1 MSKRL
6 SLQFRPGDPSG
17 FTGMTTAM
25 FNDVS
30 PARILREIL
39 QNSLDAAV
47 EAGEKTA
54 IVRFEI
60 SFLEHGDLPDLRG
73 YEQAFRAAVKYHEKD
88 NGGRLPDPAQ
98 QVVETVRGAI
108 AEVKAGRHYMLSV
121 LDNGVG
127 FDERRLTAVLGDG
140 SGSHQQEGSAGS
152 YGVGHFSAVSASDLH
167 YMLYG
172 GVSKTGKRI
181 ASGFAILA
189 GRPGRPH
196 PLSARG
202 FLVKKL
208 LDGTKSKLF
217 SFATGREVPSIIRKA
232 LDRIERD
239 WHQGSAVMIPA
250 FNYFGDD
257 SKWLAD
263 IITRVAAFNFSVAI
277 HAGELVVEVDEEQ
290 LEGGTLTKV
299 DRGNLSNILEEEG
312 QRRHAFRSDTWY
324 RGLRPAGQD
333 ALGAYLAVSRGSRVI
348 VSTVVGQADLRILT
362 PAPTGRTRLDLFRN
376 GMWITESIPGLSPN
390 TFADLETFHAVLI
403 PVHRSELHRL
413 IRKAEGAM
421 HNQLSLKLLN
431 DVERERLQTAC
442 RAIEARI
449 KTEVPK
455 RATEGTYTPDDFL
468 VVSSGGDGGA
478 GGTGSY
484 AMWGHPV
491 VVQSAR
497 LTQVRTGGTTG
508 EETKIDREGKGRAG
522 VKTKR
527 NRRDATRRRSRPLPF
542 RSTAVPDGRG
552 RYNIEIECQ
561 EALEE
566 VLLKFRVDENTD
578 ATCDRLWPD
587 EEIVLRSF
595 RATGRDGTE
604 LPGELED
611 GNTTIR
617 LRGLAADAY
626 NVVIEYEA
634 PAGFDDAVQAP
645 VFRVDL
651 HKPQPD

>member
-17 FTGMTTAM
+17 FTGLTTAM

-60 SFLEHGDLPDLRG
+60 SFLEHGDLPDLSG

-98 QVVETVRGAI
+98 QVVETISSAI
-108 AEVKAGRHYMLSV
+108 ADVKAGRHYMLSV

-127 FDERRLTAVLGDG
+127 FDERRLKAVLGDG
-140 SGSHQQEGSAGS
+140 SGAKQAGSAGS
-152 YGVGHFSAVSASDLH
+152 YGVGHFSAVSASDLR

-172 GVSKTGKRI
+172 GVSKKGKRI
-181 ASGFAILA
+181 ASGFTILA

-196 PLSARG
+196 PFSARG

-208 LDGTKSKLF
+208 LDGTNGKLF

-232 LDRIERD
+232 LDRIQRD
-239 WHQGSAVMIPA
+239 WRQGSAVMIPA

-257 SKWLAD
+257 DKWLAD

-277 HAGELVVEVDEEQ
+277 HAGELVVEVDETQ
-290 LEGGTLTKV
+290 LKGGKRTRV
-299 DRGNLSNILEEEG
+299 NRGNLSSILEEEG
-312 QRRHAFRSDTWY
+312 QRRRAFRSDTWY

-333 ALGAYLAVSRGSRVI
+333 ARGAYLAVSRGSQVM
-348 VSTVVGQADLRILT
+348 VNTVAGQADLRILT
-362 PAPTGRTRLDLFRN
+362 PAPTDRTRLDLFRN
-376 GMWITESIPGLSPN
+376 GMWITESIPGLSPS
-390 TFADLETFHAVLI
+390 TFADLETFHAVLM
-403 PVHRSELHRL
+403 PVQGFELHRL

-421 HNQLSLKLLN
+421 HDQLSLKLLN
-431 DVERERLQTAC
+431 DVERERLRTAC

-468 VVSSGGDGGA
+468 VVSSGGDDGA

-484 AMWGHPV
+484 AMWGNPV

-497 LTQVRTGGTTG
+497 LTQLRTSGTVG
-508 EETKIDREGKGRAG
+508 AETKIDQDGQGGSGA
-522 VKTKR
+522 KTKR

-542 RSTAVPDGRG
+542 RSTAVPDGKG

-626 NVVIEYEA
+626 KVVIEYEA

>member
-17 FTGMTTAM
+17 FTGLTTAM

-60 SFLEHGDLPDLRG
+60 SFLEHGDLPDLSG

-98 QVVETVRGAI
+98 QVVETISSAI
-108 AEVKAGRHYMLSV
+108 ADVKAGRHYMLSV

-127 FDERRLTAVLGDG
+127 FDERRLKAVLGDG
-140 SGSHQQEGSAGS
+140 SGAKQAGSAGS
-152 YGVGHFSAVSASDLH
+152 YGVGHFSAVSASDLR
-167 YMLYG
+167 YVLYG
-172 GVSKTGKRI
+172 GISKEAKRI
-181 ASGFAILA
+181 ASGFTILA
-189 GRPGRPH
+189 GRPGRRH

-208 LDGTKSKLF
+208 LDGTDSKLF
-217 SFATGREVPSIIRKA
+217 SFATGREVPSIIRRA
-232 LDRIERD
+232 LDGIQRD
-239 WHQGSAVMIPA
+239 WRQGSAVMIPA

-257 SKWLAD
+257 DKWLVD

-277 HAGELVVEVDEEQ
+277 HAGELVIEVDEEQ
-290 LEGGTLTKV
+290 LEGGTLTRV
-299 DRGNLSNILEEEG
+299 DRGNLSNILEEDG
-312 QRRHAFRSDTWY
+312 QRSRAFRSDTWY

-333 ALGAYLAVSRGSRVI
+333 ALGAYLAVSRGSRVM
-348 VSTVVGQADLRILT
+348 VSTGVGQADLRILT

-376 GMWITESIPGLSPN
+376 GMWITESIPGLSPS

-403 PVHRSELHRL
+403 PVQDSELHRL

-421 HNQLSLKLLN
+421 HDRLSLKLLN
-431 DVERERLQTAC
+431 RVEREHLQTAC

-455 RATEGTYTPDDFL
+455 RATKGTYTPDDFL

-484 AMWGHPV
+484 AMWGNPV
-491 VVQSAR
+491 IVQSAR
-497 LTQVRTGGTTG
+497 LTQLRTSGTVG
-508 EETKIDREGKGRAG
+508 AETKIDQEGQGGSG
-522 VKTKR
+522 VKRER

-626 NVVIEYEA
+626 KVVIEYEA

>member
-17 FTGMTTAM
+17 FTGLTTAM

-60 SFLEHGDLPDLRG
+60 SFLEHGDLPDLSG

-98 QVVETVRGAI
+98 QVVETISSAI
-108 AEVKAGRHYMLSV
+108 ADVKAGRHYMLSI

-127 FDERRLTAVLGDG
+127 FDEIRLKAVLGDG
-140 SGSHQQEGSAGS
+140 SGAKQAGSAGS
-152 YGVGHFSAVSASDLH
+152 YGVGHFSAVSASDLR
-167 YMLYG
+167 YVLYG
-172 GVSKTGKRI
+172 GISKEAKRI
-181 ASGFAILA
+181 ASGFTILA
-189 GRPGRPH
+189 GRPGRRH

-208 LDGTKSKLF
+208 LDGTNSKLF

-232 LDRIERD
+232 LDRIKRD

-277 HAGELVVEVDEEQ
+277 HAGELVVEVDETQ
-290 LEGGTLTKV
+290 LEGGKLTKV
-299 DRGNLSNILEEEG
+299 DRGNLSSILEEEG
-312 QRRHAFRSDTWY
+312 QRRRAFRSDTWY

-333 ALGAYLAVSRGSRVI
+333 ALGAYLAVSRGSRVT
-348 VSTVVGQADLRILT
+348 VSTGVGQADLRILT

-376 GMWITESIPGLSPN
+376 GMWITESIPGLSPS

-403 PVHRSELHRL
+403 PVQDSELHRL

-421 HNQLSLKLLN
+421 HDRLSLKLLN
-431 DVERERLQTAC
+431 RVEREHLQTAC

-484 AMWGHPV
+484 AMWGNPV
-491 VVQSAR
+491 IVQSAR
-497 LTQVRTGGTTG
+497 LTQLRTSGTAG
-508 EETKIDREGKGRAG
+508 AETKIDQDGQGGSG
-522 VKTKR
+522 VKRKR

-626 NVVIEYEA
+626 KVVIEYEA

>member
-17 FTGMTTAM
+17 FTGLTTAM

-54 IVRFEI
+54 VVRFEI
-60 SFLEHGDLPDLRG
+60 SFLEHGDLPDLSG
-73 YEQAFRAAVKYHEKD
+73 YEQAFRAAVKYHEKE

-98 QVVETVRGAI
+98 QVVETISSAI
-108 AEVKAGRHYMLSV
+108 ADVKAGRHYMLSV

-127 FDERRLTAVLGDG
+127 FDERRLKAVLGDG
-140 SGSHQQEGSAGS
+140 SGAKQAGSAGS

-167 YMLYG
+167 YVLYG
-172 GVSKTGKRI
+172 GISKEAKRI
-181 ASGFAILA
+181 ASGFTILA
-189 GRPGRPH
+189 GRPGRRH

-208 LDGTKSKLF
+208 LDGTNSKLF
-217 SFATGREVPSIIRKA
+217 SFATDREVPSIIRKA
-232 LDRIERD
+232 LDRIQRD
-239 WHQGSAVMIPA
+239 WRQGSAVMIPA

-257 SKWLAD
+257 DKWLVD

-290 LEGGTLTKV
+290 LEGGTLTRV
-299 DRGNLSNILEEEG
+299 NRGNLSNILEEDG
-312 QRRHAFRSDTWY
+312 QRSRAFRSDTWY

-333 ALGAYLAVSRGSRVI
+333 ALGAYLAVSRGSRVM
-348 VSTVVGQADLRILT
+348 VSTGVGQADLRILT

-376 GMWITESIPGLSPN
+376 GMWITESIPGLSPS
-390 TFADLETFHAVLI
+390 TFADLEMFHAVLI
-403 PVHRSELHRL
+403 PVQDSELHRL

-421 HNQLSLKLLN
+421 HDRLSLKLLN
-431 DVERERLQTAC
+431 RVEREHLQTAC

-468 VVSSGGDGGA
+468 VVSSGGDDGA
-478 GGTGSY
+478 SGTGSY
-484 AMWGHPV
+484 AMWGNPV
-491 VVQSAR
+491 IVQSAR
-497 LTQVRTGGTTG
+497 LTQLRTSGTTG
-508 EETKIDREGKGRAG
+508 TETKIDQDGQGGPG
-522 VKTKR
+522 VKRERK
-527 NRRDATRRRSRPLPF
+527 RRDATRRHSRPLPF

-595 RATGRDGTE
+595 RATGRDGAE

-626 NVVIEYEA
+626 KIVIEYEA

>member
-17 FTGMTTAM
+17 FTGLTTAM

-60 SFLEHGDLPDLRG
+60 SFLEHGDLPDLSG

-98 QVVETVRGAI
+98 QVVETISSAI
-108 AEVKAGRHYMLSV
+108 ADVKAGRHYMLSV

-127 FDERRLTAVLGDG
+127 FDERRLKAVLGDG
-140 SGSHQQEGSAGS
+140 SGAKQAGSAGS
-152 YGVGHFSAVSASDLH
+152 YGVGHFSAVSASDLR
-167 YMLYG
+167 YVLYG
-172 GVSKTGKRI
+172 GISKEAKRI
-181 ASGFAILA
+181 ASGFTILA
-189 GRPGRPH
+189 GRPGRRH

-208 LDGTKSKLF
+208 LDGTDSKLF

-232 LDRIERD
+232 LDRIQRD
-239 WHQGSAVMIPA
+239 WRQGSAVMIPA

-257 SKWLAD
+257 DKWLVD

-290 LEGGTLTKV
+290 LEGGKLTRV
-299 DRGNLSNILEEEG
+299 DRGNLSNILEEDG
-312 QRRHAFRSDTWY
+312 QRSRAFRSDTWY

-333 ALGAYLAVSRGSRVI
+333 ALGAYLAVSRGSRVM
-348 VSTVVGQADLRILT
+348 VSTGVGQADLRILT

-376 GMWITESIPGLSPN
+376 GMWITESIPGLSPS

-403 PVHRSELHRL
+403 PVQDSELHRL

-421 HNQLSLKLLN
+421 HDRLSLKLLN
-431 DVERERLQTAC
+431 RVEREHLQTAC
-442 RAIEARI
+442 RAIETRI
-449 KTEVPK
+449 KTEMPK
-455 RATEGTYTPDDFL
+455 RATKDTYTPDVFL

-484 AMWGHPV
+484 AMWGNPV
-491 VVQSAR
+491 IVQSAR
-497 LTQVRTGGTTG
+497 LTQLRTSGTVG
-508 EETKIDREGKGRAG
+508 AETKIDQEGQGGSG
-522 VKTKR
+522 VKRKR

-604 LPGELED
+604 LPGELQA

-626 NVVIEYEA
+626 KVVIEYEA

-651 HKPQPD
+651 HKPRAN

>member
-17 FTGMTTAM
+17 FEGVTTAM

-47 EAGEKTA
+47 EAGEETA
-54 IVRFEI
+54 KVRFEI
-60 SFLEHGDLPDLRG
+60 SPMEPGDLPDLAG
-73 YEQAFRAAVKYHEKD
+73 YERAFREAIKYD
-88 NGGRLPDPAQ
+88 QNNNGHLSDPAQ
-98 QVVETVRGAI
+98 QVVDTIRNALD
-108 AEVKAGRHYMLSV
+108 AVKAGRHYLLSV

-140 SGSHQQEGSAGS
+140 SGAKQERSAGS
-152 YGVGHFSAVSASDLH
+152 YGVGHFSAVTASDLR
-167 YMLYG
+167 YVLYG
-172 GVSKTGKRI
+172 GVSEKGKRV
-181 ASGFAILA
+181 ASGFTILA
-189 GRPGRPH
+189 ARPGRGH

-208 LDGTKSKLF
+208 LDGKNNKLY
-217 SFATGREVPSIIRKA
+217 SFANGKEIPSIVANA
-232 LDRIERD
+232 LNQVRRS
-239 WHQGSAVMIPA
+239 WRHGSAVIIPA
-250 FNYFGDD
+250 FNHFGNDV
-257 SKWLAD
+257 KALTD

-277 HAGELVVEVDEEQ
+277 HDGELEVEVDLEQ
-290 LEGGTLTKV
+290 LPGGAITRI
-299 DRGNLSNILEEEG
+299 DRSNLAVVLEKEG
-312 QRRHAFRSDTWY
+312 QRRRAFRSDSWY
-324 RGLRPAGQD
+324 RGLRPSGQD
-333 ALGAYLAVSRGSRVI
+333 AFSAYQALSRGERALVNAVI
-348 VSTVVGQADLRILT
+348 GQADVRILT

-376 GMWITESIPGLSPN
+376 GMWITENIPGLSPSAF
-390 TFADLETFHAVLI
+390 TDWETFHAVLM
-403 PVHRSELHRL
+403 PVQGSELHRL
-413 IRKAEGAM
+413 IRKAEGPM
-421 HNQLSLKLLN
+421 HDRLSRKLLN
-431 DVERERLQTAC
+431 PIREKEQLQEAC
-442 RAIEARI
+442 SAIETWI
-449 KTEVPK
+449 KNKVPK
-455 RATEGTYTPDDFL
+455 RATTETYTPDDFL

-497 LTQVRTGGTTG
+497 VTQVRSAGTAG
-508 EETKIDREGKGRAG
+508 EETKIDQEGRGQAG

-527 NRRDATRRRSRPLPF
+527 NRRNATRRRSRPLPF
-542 RSTAVPDGRG
+542 RSTAVPDGKG

-595 RATGRDGTE
+595 MATGRDGKE
-604 LPGELED
+604 LPGELQD

-626 NVVIEYEA
+626 KVVIEYEA
-634 PAGFDDAVQAP
+634 PAGLDDAVQAP